1 METITIIYIVIAFVL
16 GAIISFLLKRKG
28 NDDDSRF
35 SELKS
40 ENESLKTRLTAAENN
55 AKTTSAESAK
65 VGEEI
70 KAKYENLF
78 ELTKDDLPEI
88 QIERKCSQS
97 TVSNTSYEDDKKCN
111 GLNVLFSEN
120 NS

>member
-1 METITIIYIVIAFVL
+1 MKKILKKLIILIFKSITNNL
-16 GAIISFLLKRKG
+16 S
-28 NDDDSRF
+28 NDKID
-35 SELKS
+35 K
-40 ENESLKTRLTAAENN
+40 N
-55 AKTTSAESAK
+55 
-65 VGEEI
+65 

-88 QIERKCSQS
+88 QIERKYSQS